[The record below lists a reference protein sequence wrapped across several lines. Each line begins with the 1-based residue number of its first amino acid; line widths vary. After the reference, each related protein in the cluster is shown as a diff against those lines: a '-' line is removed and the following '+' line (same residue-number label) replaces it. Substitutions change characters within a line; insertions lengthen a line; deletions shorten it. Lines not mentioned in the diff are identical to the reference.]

1 MTKFLC
7 RCAAFAFV
15 VLASAASAAP
25 EDIRVYE
32 PGTLTRDRYEV
43 VERLWADSW
52 RSAIYIPGHADQ
64 TAAIAAMKN
73 EALRRGANALTNV
86 ACLTDGK
93 PLWGSG
99 PHFCYALAIRVK

>member
-1 MTKFLC
+1 MKIAY
-7 RCAAFAFV
+7 RCVALLFTV
-15 VLASAASAAP
+15 IASAAGAASD
-25 EDIRVYE
+25 EIRVYD
-32 PGTLTRDRYEV
+32 PAMLTRDRYEV
-43 VERLWADSW
+43 VERLWVDSW
-52 RSAIYIPGHADQ
+52 RSAVYIPGHADQ
-64 TAAIAAMKN
+64 AAAIAAMKD